1 MSIKEIHHCES
12 CGTCYGVEKHHV
24 VFKKQNVLMINI
36 GLNFKYL
43 CFEHHRGDKSPHK
56 NRYVDLT
63 YKLELQNKLFEL
75 FDKEFYKE
83 EEIREKLKTTSSTA
97 RKICKK
103 LPLHKDGYERMEL
116 IKRLMGDK
124 LYTEE
129 MLEEFE
135 YENPKLTGIV

>member
-1 MSIKEIHHCES
+1 M
-12 CGTCYGVEKHHV
+12 
-24 VFKKQNVLMINI
+24 
-36 GLNFKYL
+36 
-43 CFEHHRGDKSPHK
+43 
-56 NRYVDLT
+56 
-63 YKLELQNKLFEL
+63 FEL

-83 EEIREKLKTTSSTA
+83 EEIKEKLETTSSTA

-103 LPLHKDGYERMEL
+103 LLLHKDGYERMEL

-129 MLEEFE
+129 MLKEFE